1 MIDFYLK
8 AENETAMNKVLLDSG
23 LVVLNYEDE
32 LVPAQG
38 ISIDTIGSFSRF
50 DENDVETKYPEWHVN
65 LRSLIE
71 LSEEQEQALTSISV
85 TPSKPIRVWA

>member
-8 AENETAMNKVLLDSG
+8 AENETVMNKVLLDAG
-23 LVVLNYEDE
+23 LVVPNYEDE

-38 ISIDTIGSFSRF
+38 VSIDVIGPFSRF
-50 DENDVETKYPEWHVN
+50 DENGVETKYPEWHVN

-71 LSEEQEQALTSISV
+71 LTEEQEQALTSISV